1 MRAVETYL
9 ESLIRQGGS
18 DLHLASGFTPMIRIY
33 GQLETS
39 EYPPLSPDVVRE
51 MAFDILSAEEKEK
64 LFKNTSVDFI
74 YVSEFEGHRFRAN
87 AFFQKSGLN
96 LVFRWIPSKVP
107 TIQSLGFPPHLKNLT
122 HFHQGLVLITGP
134 SGCGKTTT
142 LACLIDSLNEE
153 RSLHII
159 TIEDPV
165 EYIHE
170 SKNSLIIQRQ
180 LGTHVVSFEVA
191 LKACLRED
199 PDVIVVGEMRDLET
213 IQLAI
218 TAAETGHLVFATL
231 NTNNAIQTVDR
242 IIDSFPQDQQA
253 QIRTMF
259 SESLKGIVS
268 QQLVPRSDG
277 QGRVVAYELLF
288 SNPSVANLIRDG
300 KNFQLTSVMQMGRK
314 LGMQLM
320 DTSLKDLVN
329 AGLISM
335 QEAQER
341 ANDPAAL

>member
-1 MRAVETYL
+1 LRDIDSYL
-9 ESLIRQGGS
+9 EAMIRQGGS
-18 DLHLASGFTPMIRIY
+18 DLHMASGFTPMIRIH

-39 EYPPLSPDVVRE
+39 EFPQLSPDSVRE
-51 MAFDILSAEEKEK
+51 MAFDILSSEDKEK
-64 LFKNTSVDFI
+64 LFKNTNVDFI
-74 YVSEFEGHRFRAN
+74 YISESEGHRFRAN

-96 LVFRWIPSKVP
+96 LVFRWLPSKVP
-107 TIQSLGFPPHLKNLT
+107 TLQSLGFPPVLKNLT
-122 HFHQGLVLITGP
+122 HFHQGLVLATGP
-134 SGCGKTTT
+134 SGSGKTTT

-159 TIEDPV
+159 TVEDPI
-165 EYIHE
+165 EYIHAN
-170 SKNSLIIQRQ
+170 KNSLIIQRQ
-180 LGTHVVSFEVA
+180 LGTHVVSFAIA
-191 LKACLRED
+191 LRACLRED

-218 TAAETGHLVFATL
+218 TAAETGHLVLATL

-259 SESLKGIVS
+259 SESLRGIIS

-314 LGMQLM
+314 HGMQLM

-329 AGLISM
+329 KGLITK
-335 QEAQER
+335 QEAIER
-341 ANDPAAL
+341 ANDPASI